1 MSTDLHKLFLQLVRM
16 GIGCEADSELMVSG
30 QLSAEDWQALEEL
43 ANEHGLLGVMLD
55 GVEKLPR
62 ELRPEKKAIIQSI
75 GQLIQSEQQ
84 YAVQEHAAAEMGLL
98 LHQHGI
104 RTYVLKGAV
113 VAECYPRP
121 EHRRSVDMDCFLV
134 NDNVNDNQG
143 SIRSR
148 SEENHSENLS
158 TSKDSDNS
166 KLSTLNSRLDIW
178 ERGNR
183 VLEEQ
188 DFEVRR
194 DFYKNSTVVL
204 PGLTV
209 ENHRYLTPFR
219 GNKRLKNLERFLQSM
234 IVNDN
239 LNENGGGE
247 EVMVSV
253 NVKVEASNR
262 RFQGTWLYRPPVMV
276 SALFLIEHAYSHFLH
291 EGLTWRMV
299 LDWQMFCRRH
309 RDEMDWQELEAR
321 VDEFGFRRFYDV
333 FNAIGVETFHDN
345 ANENDN
351 QGSLRSKSEEN
362 LIQNLSTY
370 ELSTDSKLSTID
382 YKLKSKMLEDIWAP
396 LDVHETVT
404 GLRGKLA
411 LAGNTWRARWKYW
424 HFTDISWLQALWIQA
439 KGVLFEKNPKI

>member
-1 MSTDLHKLFLQLVRM
+1 MSTNFQVIFLQLVRL
-16 GIGCEADSELMVSG
+16 GIGCEAEVSLPVNG
-30 QLSAEDWQALEEL
+30 PLSVQDWQALEEL

-62 ELRPEKKAIIQSI
+62 GLRPEKKAIIQSI

-84 YAVQEHAAAEMGLL
+84 YAVQEHAATEMALL

-121 EHRRSVDMDCFLV
+121 EHRRSVDMDCFLLPE
-134 NDNVNDNQG
+134 DG
-143 SIRSR
+143 S
-148 SEENHSENLS
+148 E
-158 TSKDSDNS
+158 DV
-166 KLSTLNSRLDIW
+166 W
-178 ERGNR
+178 EWGNR

-188 DFEVRR
+188 GFEVRR

-219 GNKRLKNLERFLQSM
+219 GNRTLLRLEKWLQAEIAGQARNEDEAGRF
-234 IVNDN
+234 
-239 LNENGGGE
+239 E
-247 EVMVSV
+247 
-253 NVKVEASNR
+253 
-262 RFQGTWLYRPPVMV
+262 GTWLCRPPVMV

-309 RDEMDWQELEAR
+309 RDEIDWKELEAR
-321 VDEFGFRRFYDV
+321 VDEFGLRRFNDSFGRLGEYLVGELTADSLELNDRRMLDDV
-333 FNAIGVETFHDN
+333 WT
-345 ANENDN
+345 
-351 QGSLRSKSEEN
+351 
-362 LIQNLSTY
+362 
-370 ELSTDSKLSTID
+370 
-382 YKLKSKMLEDIWAP
+382 P

-411 LAGNTWRARWKYW
+411 LAGNTWRARWKYRL
-424 HFTDISWLQALWIQA
+424 FTDMSWLRALWIQA
-439 KGVLFEKNPKI
+439 RGVLFENNPKI